1 MFGFKANKDTSSE
14 EQKTDRF
21 CDIKHALPTFL
32 FFVLTVLFFECLL
45 HFIINNGF
53 YSRLPYLIGFS
64 LPIGTLIF
72 LICNLFSRK
81 VNLILSWIALALLY
95 IIFIVQFFYS
105 QIFGSYLSVFLFQQG
120 GQAITGFWAQLSAEI
135 IENIWLALLFALPL
149 PVFAVLLKFKVINL
163 DKRKPNLKLYSL
175 IAVFVL
181 HIICLLC
188 LFIGGTKPYSA
199 YNVYFGTDTDTD
211 RSAKNFGIITT
222 MRLELTYIITG
233 KDIDMEIIENNDPND
248 TPSQTDPTPNPI
260 SKYNIIEEI
269 NFEALNKKT
278 TNSSILTLNN
288 YLATKTGTKTNKYTG
303 MFKNKNLIVLCC
315 ESFSPHVI
323 DPQLTPTL
331 YKLSTEGFVFNNFY
345 NCYPNN
351 TTNGEYT
358 LCMGIF
364 PDFARSKSNGSFKFS
379 SDNYLPYCLGRM
391 FEQNNIKSYAY
402 HNYKGNYYS
411 REDTH
416 PNMGYS
422 TFKSAGDGMEFT
434 TSWPTSDLEMMQQ
447 SIDDYID
454 QEQFHAYYMTFSGHY
469 KYNFTTNPM
478 CIRNYDKVKDL
489 PYSEA
494 VQAYIACNLELEY
507 ALEYLMG
514 RLEEKGIA
522 DDTVIVLTNDHYPY
536 GLTDEEYNE
545 LAGKEIDT
553 AFEKYKNSFIC
564 WSGDMEHPVYVDDYC
579 CSVDILPTILNL
591 FGMRYDSRLLVGTDI
606 FSDSTKLVI
615 LSDQSFITDKLM
627 FNSSTGEATYLV
639 DPSTLKPD
647 YLETAIKAVKNKIT
661 VSSLILNTDYYR
673 FIYENTFP
681 EIFGITP
688 EEKLISSVSS
698 QTTTQ
703 DTPPATQ

>member
-1 MFGFKANKDTSSE
+1 MFGFKAKRNTTE
-14 EQKTDRF
+14 NEQKANRF
-21 CDIKHALPTFL
+21 SDIKHALPTLL
-32 FFVLTVLFFECLL
+32 FFIVTVLFFEFLL
-45 HFIINNGF
+45 HFIINDGF

-64 LPIGTLIF
+64 LPVGTLIF
-72 LICNLFSRK
+72 LVCSLFSRK
-81 VNLILSWIALALLY
+81 VNLILSWVSLALLY
-95 IIFIVQFFYS
+95 VLFIVQFFYS
-105 QIFGSYLSVFLFQQG
+105 QIFGSYLSVFLVQQG

-135 IENIWLALLFALPL
+135 IENLWLAVLFALPL
-149 PVFAVLLKFKVINL
+149 PIFAVLLKFKVINV
-163 DKRKPNLKLYSL
+163 DKRPVNVKLISA
-175 IAVFVL
+175 ISIFAL

-188 LFIGGTKPYSA
+188 LFIGGTKPFSA
-199 YNVYFGTDTDTD
+199 YDVYFGTDTDTD

-222 MRLELTYIITG
+222 MRLELTYMITG
-233 KDIDMEIIENNDPND
+233 KDIDMDIIESNSSDLTSSKPDPKPLPEN
-248 TPSQTDPTPNPI
+248 
-260 SKYNIIEEI
+260 KYNVIDEI
-269 NFEALNKKT
+269 DFAALSEKT
-278 TNSSILTLNN
+278 TNSNILTLNN

-303 MFKNKNLIVLCC
+303 MFKDKNLIVLCC
-315 ESFSPHVI
+315 ESFSPYVI
-323 DPQLTPTL
+323 DPELTPTL

-379 SDNYLPYCLGRM
+379 SDNYLPFCLGRM

-402 HNYKGNYYS
+402 HNYKGSYYS

-422 TFKSAGDGMEFT
+422 TFKSAGNGMKFT
-434 TSWPTSDLEMMQQ
+434 TSWPASDLEMMQQ
-447 SIDDYID
+447 SIDDYINE
-454 QEQFHAYYMTFSGHY
+454 EQFHAYYMTFSGHY

-494 VQAYIACNLELEY
+494 VQAYIACHLELEY

-536 GLTDEEYNE
+536 GLTDNEYNE

-564 WSGDMEHPVYVDDYC
+564 WSGDMTTPVYVDDYC
-579 CSVDILPTILNL
+579 CSVDILPTLLNL
-591 FGMRYDSRLLVGTDI
+591 FGMKYDSRLLVGTDV
-606 FSDSTKLVI
+606 FSDSTKMVI
-615 LSDQSFITDKLM
+615 LSDQSFITNKLM

-639 DPSTLKPD
+639 DETTLEPD
-647 YLETAIKAVKNKIT
+647 YLDTAIKAVKNKIT
-661 VSSLILNTDYYR
+661 VSSLILNSDYYR
-673 FIYENTFP
+673 FVFENTFP
-681 EIFGITP
+681 EQFGITP
-688 EEKLISSVSS
+688 AEQMPSSSDPTVTA
-698 QTTTQ
+698 TTTQ
-703 DTPPATQ
+703 